1 MFLGPEYWG
10 ERYRECAGKH
20 QSPININVL
29 RVKQVTLP
37 DLVLVGFDDSI
48 DDVHVTNNGHTGK
61 VSHMKVLR
69 HLYLRTIK
77 CSIVLPNKYG
87 SQQ

>member
-1 MFLGPEYWG
+1 MYWG

-37 DLVLVGFDDSI
+37 ELVLVGFDDSI
-48 DDVHVTNNGHTGK
+48 DNVHVTNNGHTGLSSLRP
-61 VSHMKVLR
+61 VDGSH
-69 HLYLRTIK
+69 
-77 CSIVLPNKYG
+77 P
-87 SQQ
+87 